1 MKKFMG
7 WIGILLCLVSVVIF
21 SPAARADDAGWPA
34 ITREMKPW
42 TYWWWPG
49 SAVDTTNIT
58 HELERFAAA
67 GYGGVH
73 IVPIY
78 GAKNADARYIEYLS
92 DQWLAMLRHTIK
104 EGERLGL
111 GVDMTLGT
119 GWCFGGP
126 NIPRE
131 MSGMM
136 LDSKTLAPKVVGPKV
151 KRAAPGGEGF
161 MLNPFYGDA
170 MSHYLERFTDAFD
183 KAGRAGPSAPGG
195 GLSQPAL
202 PNAVYHDSYEY
213 KSNFSPDLFA
223 EFKKRRGYDLQ
234 PELKNLLNT
243 TDSNRAAKVRCDYN
257 ETISDMMVEN
267 SMPKWIE
274 WAHAHGM
281 KTRYQAHGSPA
292 NWLDLYALADI
303 PETEMFHT
311 DRDVLISKFASSA
324 AHVTGK
330 KLVSAETGTW
340 LDEHFTETLGDMK
353 KLVDQLFLSGVNH
366 VYYHGACYSPDDATW
381 PGWLFYAA
389 TEMNS
394 RNAFWRDVPALNA
407 YIARCQS
414 LLRAG
419 EPDNDILLY
428 WPIRD
433 YWNHTK
439 SLAPMMTVH
448 NREWFYDEEIG
459 KTAKWLWENG
469 YAFDYVSDRQLTNA
483 TSRNGSIA
491 TSGGKYNAVICP
503 FAKQDES
510 ITNVAAF
517 NKLAEL
523 SLSHLVL
530 FGGWTTNASWT
541 ETTFSV
547 AQTGP
552 IYDVIPPN
560 GDSRRWALVDR
571 FSYRAFGL
579 PSPRTVTWSLGDE
592 RFARAESFTKEFG
605 LNFIRRRMNGQPLYF
620 IVNDSTNAFEGWL
633 PLRAIAKSVRVLDPM
648 SGRANFA
655 ETKSETN
662 RTLVRLQL
670 PVGASTFLLCSSEPA
685 NVISNHWKE
694 PASKLPIIG
703 NWKIEFIA
711 GGPEVPAAYTTDK
724 LASWTERG
732 GAAESFAGTA
742 RYKLTFD
749 APAKWAKEWQLDLG
763 EVHESARVK
772 LNGRDLGTLI
782 LPPYRMVVDDVKS
795 VDNVLEVEVTNLS
808 ANRVRDLDRRKVDWK
823 VMKDINLVNIDY
835 KPFDASKWPVRP
847 SGLLGPVTL
856 TPVAPAP

>member
-1 MKKFMG
+1 MSIFLRTVIVTAITV
-7 WIGILLCLVSVVIF
+7 IGCPHANAADT
-21 SPAARADDAGWPA
+21 PAWPA

-49 SAVDTTNIT
+49 SAVDPANIT

-78 GAKNADARYIEYLS
+78 GPKNSPHRDIEYLS
-92 DQWLAMLRHTIK
+92 DEWLAMLRHTTK
-104 EGERLGL
+104 EGERLDL

-126 NIPRE
+126 NITTNLA
-131 MSGMM
+131 GLY
-136 LDSKTLAPKVVGPKV
+136 LDSKTLKPKPTGIKV

-170 MSHYLERFTDAFD
+170 MSHYLERFTEAFAKLGD
-183 KAGRAGPSAPGG
+183 VK
-195 GLSQPAL
+195 PA
-202 PNAVYHDSYEY
+202 AIYHDSYEY
-213 KSNFSPDLFA
+213 AKTSFSPDFFA
-223 EFKKRRGYDLQ
+223 EFKKRRGYDLE
-234 PELKNLLNT
+234 PELKNLFSNA
-243 TDSNRAAKVRCDYN
+243 DANRAAKVRCDYN
-257 ETISDMMVEN
+257 ETISDLMVEN

-274 WAHAHGM
+274 WARARGM

-311 DRDVLISKFASSA
+311 DRDILISKFASSA

-366 VYYHGACYSPDDATW
+366 VYYHGACYSPDDAPW

-394 RNAFWRDVPALNA
+394 RNSIWRDVPALNA

-414 LLRAG
+414 LLQAG

-433 YWNHTK
+433 YWSHTK

-459 KTAKWLWENG
+459 KTAKWLWDNG
-469 YAFDYVSDRQLTNA
+469 YTFDYVSDRQIGKIVATNRLFL
-483 TSRNGSIA
+483 S
-491 TSGGKYNAVICP
+491 SGVSYREFICP
-503 FAKQDES
+503 KCES
-510 ITNVAAF
+510 TP
-517 NKLAEL
+517 
-523 SLSHLVL
+523 
-530 FGGWTTNASWT
+530 
-541 ETTFSV
+541 ETTLLRFDDLMHFDIQRIGGRYVRSP
-547 AQTGP
+547 TGSK
-552 IYDVIPPN
+552 II
-560 GDSRRWALVDR
+560 DR
-571 FSYRAFGL
+571 QPTEITGEPL
-579 PSPRTVTWSLGDE
+579 KKT
-592 RFARAESFTKEFG
+592 FG
-605 LNFIRRRMNGQPLYF
+605 LNFIRRRVNGQPLYF
-620 IVNDSTNAFEGWL
+620 IVNNSTNTFDGWL

-648 SGRANFA
+648 SGRTEFA

-662 RTLVRLQL
+662 QTLVRLQL
-670 PVGASTFLLCSSEPA
+670 PVGASTFLLCSAEPSTA
-685 NVISNHWKE
+685 ISNSWKE
-694 PASKLPIIG
+694 TAGKLPITG

-711 GGPEVPAAYTTDK
+711 GGPEVPAAYTTNR

-732 GAAESFAGTA
+732 GAEESFAGTA
-742 RYKLTFD
+742 HYSLTFD
-749 APAKWAKEWQLDLG
+749 APATNSNWQLDLG

-772 LNGRDLGTLI
+772 LNGRNLGTLI
-782 LPPYRMVVDDVKS
+782 MPPYRVVVDDLKPAG
-795 VDNVLEVEVTNLS
+795 NVLEVEVTNLS
-808 ANRVRDLDRRKVDWK
+808 ANRVRDLDRRKVEWK
-823 VMKDINLVNIDY
+823 VMKDINLVNLDY
-835 KPFDASKWPVRP
+835 KPFDASSWPVRP

-856 TPVAPAP
+856 APVTSAP